1 MLKVFNKWSIRM
13 ILGAII
19 TNPNLNKR
27 HKKWKKRNT
36 VTWESKS
43 NIKLL
48 FVQPHIPPHLHGSVH
63 GSPTFLQEQHIE
75 HPLSTLHPH
84 FVSSFL
90 ASGTLGY
97 VIQHGTKL
105 FPCFFHPH
113 WSRIGRFCIGINDRA
128 QTNAAWYT
136 ALRTRCFN
144 ESCVRSKFS
153 SCRLCWA
160 KSCRLHLF
168 TLYLV
173 DAAWYIKQT
182 NLSMVFLSQ
191 FY

>member
-1 MLKVFNKWSIRM
+1 M
-13 ILGAII
+13 ILGEII

-27 HKKWKKRNT
+27 HKKKKKKKRNT

-63 GSPTFLQEQHIE
+63 SSPTFLQEQHIE
-75 HPLSTLHPH
+75 HPLSTLYPY
-84 FVSSFL
+84 FVSSFH
-90 ASGTLGY
+90 ASGTLGC
-97 VIQHGTKL
+97 VIQHGMKL
-105 FPCFFHPH
+105 FPCLFHPH
-113 WSRIGRFCIGINDRA
+113 SSRIGRFCIGINNRA

-144 ESCVRSKFS
+144 ESCVGSKFS
-153 SCRLCWA
+153 SCRPYWV

-168 TLYLV
+168 TSYLV